1 MFNLSDI
8 QKRGDDRVLK
18 FIETVDSSQ
27 VYSYADL
34 YIDSTRLSKC
44 LGELLESTAIDNDAR
59 GSNVA
64 ILLPV
69 HSPAIL
75 PSIVGYTKR
84 FLLTVIQNIASA

>member
-44 LGELLESTAIDNDAR
+44 LGELLESTAIGNDAR
-59 GSNVA
+59 GFNVA

-84 FLLTVIQNIASA
+84 FLLRLHSEYF